1 MTKLETQRNLHR
13 AAVAGKPT
21 PKPIVADRID
31 LWLSHGSQIDG
42 LWVGTTEDKP
52 RPGLRR
58 VEDAL
63 RLIKHHSPLHY
74 SRVIH
79 NLERVW
85 VRLLPTANACY
96 HRALSA
102 CELDLRFVLRET
114 TIPEEIASA
123 IVHEATHSRR
133 ERWGIDYDE

>member
-1 MTKLETQRNLHR
+1 
-13 AAVAGKPT
+13 
-21 PKPIVADRID
+21 
-31 LWLSHGSQIDG
+31 
-42 LWVGTTEDKP
+42 
-52 RPGLRR
+52 
-58 VEDAL
+58 
-63 RLIKHHSPLHY
+63 
-74 SRVIH
+74 
-79 NLERVW
+79 VW

-133 ERWGIDYDE
+133 ERWGIDYDEQQRSRIEVVCLRRELDFLAKLPDSEPLREQVAATLKWCVSNNEFFSSANLRQRHHQGSVEVLRHLGTPEWLIGFVLRV